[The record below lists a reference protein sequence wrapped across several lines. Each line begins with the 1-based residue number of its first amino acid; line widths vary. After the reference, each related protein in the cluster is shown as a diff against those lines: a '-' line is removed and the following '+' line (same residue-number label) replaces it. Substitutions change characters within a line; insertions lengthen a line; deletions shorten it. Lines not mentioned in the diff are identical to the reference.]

1 MRFQVAIDRPMKDH
15 ITSLHLT
22 TDVFKI
28 SFNNVSALFSLTKE
42 RFEDEQEVEDELHS
56 HTTEVACYTKRPF
69 FEKSENV
76 WTVSVTKMNRNS

>member
-42 RFEDEQEVEDELHS
+42 RFEDEQDWG
-56 HTTEVACYTKRPF
+56 P
-69 FEKSENV
+69 
-76 WTVSVTKMNRNS
+76 